1 MSTHE
6 QPLSLNVQGMSCGG
20 CVRRLDQGL
29 RKIPG
34 VTVEEVK
41 VGSARLRFDP
51 DKTTTV
57 KINTAIGELGFTS
70 TIAHGS

>member
-6 QPLSLNVQGMSCGG
+6 QHVSLNVEGMSCGG

-41 VGSARLRFDP
+41 VGSARLRLDP
-51 DKTTTV
+51 DKTTVV
-57 KINTAIGELGFTS
+57 KVNTAISELGFTS
-70 TIAHGS
+70 SIAGG

>member
-6 QPLSLNVQGMSCGG
+6 QHVNLNVEGMSCGG

-41 VGSARLRFDP
+41 VGSARLRLDP
-51 DKTTTV
+51 DKTTMV
-57 KINTAIGELGFTS
+57 KVNTAISELGFTS
-70 TIAHGS
+70 SIAGG